1 MLRKIGRVLL
11 AIILGIPL
19 GLVCFPVVLLWI
31 TPMLIFTFFSTRF
44 AARRLYRKLAKE
56 NRTLPLGDAKRRLA
70 ANDGILI
77 VDTFTPGWGVTRLWW
92 TPAGSIVPGEHGP
105 KAPDSFCTEA
115 DEANYDNL
123 LDETRGTAKLIKPL
137 ISSRSYVKR
146 HFGEVEQASVFS
158 GGVLLKRRAAKEK
171 QSDPAAEA

>member
-1 MLRKIGRVLL
+1 MLRKIGKILL
-11 AIILGIPL
+11 AILFAPF
-19 GLVCFPVVLLWI
+19 GLIIFAVVSLWI
-31 TPMLIFTFFSTRF
+31 TPFLIFSFFSTRVD
-44 AARRLYRKLAKE
+44 ARRLYRKLTKE
-56 NRTLPLGDAKRRLA
+56 NRTLPLEDAKRRLA

-92 TPAGSIVPGEHGP
+92 TPAGSIVAGKHGP
-105 KAPDSFCTEA
+105 QPPDNFCTEA